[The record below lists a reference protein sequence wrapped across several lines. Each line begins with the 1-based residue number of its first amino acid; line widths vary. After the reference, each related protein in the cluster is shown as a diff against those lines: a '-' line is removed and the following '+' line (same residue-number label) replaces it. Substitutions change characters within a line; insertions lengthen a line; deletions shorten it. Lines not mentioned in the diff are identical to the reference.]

1 MTPPDAQNVT
11 DRFRFLVEATAW
23 LYRPQGLWVRLQ
35 VRDKL
40 LRDPFYRGLLATGRL
55 PTEGVAI
62 HFGCGRGVLLALWA
76 RALALGMIGGGKRG
90 SATRLMGIEINPVE
104 AESARLALAGEAEII
119 TGDLRSETLPLCRV
133 AILQDVLLHLECKEQ
148 DRLLQ
153 RIASNLEVGGFII
166 LREPDASAFGHRA
179 IARLP
184 GKLFGM
190 FYGDRGK
197 PFHPRGGEE
206 WKSLLQSFG
215 LDVENTPTD
224 NGKWFAKT
232 LLLARKNIA

>member
-1 MTPPDAQNVT
+1 
-11 DRFRFLVEATAW
+11 
-23 LYRPQGLWVRLQ
+23 
-35 VRDKL
+35 
-40 LRDPFYRGLLATGRL
+40 
-55 PTEGVAI
+55 
-62 HFGCGRGVLLALWA
+62 
-76 RALALGMIGGGKRG
+76 
-90 SATRLMGIEINPVE
+90 
-104 AESARLALAGEAEII
+104 RLALAGEAEII

-148 DRLLQ
+148 ERLLQ

-179 IARLP
+179 LAR
-184 GKLFGM
+184 LFGM
-190 FYGDRGK
+190 LYGDRGK
-197 PFHPRGGEE
+197 PLHPRGGEE